1 MPHSTPAKVDVVVT
15 VADSHT
21 AHMADVVKQLRAAGM
36 TAPQSLPSAGIVTG
50 QVSPQ
55 KMKALRQV
63 AGVQAVEASGD
74 VQLAP
79 PDADV
84 Q

>member
-1 MPHSTPAKVDVVVT
+1 MPKPATTPVEVVIT
-15 VADSHT
+15 IADSHT
-21 AHMADVVKQLRAAGM
+21 ARMAEVVKHLQAAGLN
-36 TAPQSLPSAGIVTG
+36 APHSLPSAGIVTG

-55 KMKALRQV
+55 QLKALRQV

-79 PDADV
+79 PDAGV

>member
-1 MPHSTPAKVDVVVT
+1 MPNTAAAKVDVVVT

-21 AHMADVVKQLRAAGM
+21 DHLADVVKRLVAAGL
-36 TAPQSLPSAGIVTG
+36 TAHQSLPSAGIVTG
-50 QVSPQ
+50 QISKQ
-55 KMKALRQV
+55 KMLALRQI
-63 AGVQAVEASGD
+63 AGVQAVEASGE

>member
-1 MPHSTPAKVDVVVT
+1 MPKSANAKIDVVVT

-21 AHMADVVKQLRAAGM
+21 AHMAEVVKHLRAAGLS
-36 TAPQSLPSAGIVTG
+36 APQSLPNAGIVTG
-50 QVSPQ
+50 QASAQ
-55 KMKALRQV
+55 QMKAMRQV
-63 AGVQAVEASGD
+63 VGVQAVETSGD

-79 PDADV
+79 PDAGV

>member
-1 MPHSTPAKVDVVVT
+1 VPHSPSSKVDVVVT

-21 AHMADVVKQLRAAGM
+21 AHMADVLTRLCAAGL
-36 TAPQSLPSAGIVTG
+36 TSPQSLTSAGIVTG
-50 QVSPQ
+50 QASPLH
-55 KMKALRQV
+55 MKALRQV